1 MSQAASRAI
10 GSGRQI
16 LLRVFDVMPDRI
28 GYNAKFPENGK
39 FAVIERAGDSTMLEQ
54 LGNPWWGFI
63 VVGIFAGIL
72 SGSLG
77 LGGGV
82 LLVPALALACG
93 YPQKS
98 AQGMSLAIMAPMV
111 LLGAFR
117 YWRIEA
123 VDVDL
128 TAAAWVIAGAL
139 VGVMIGTGIACRLPT
154 EVLRKIFAV
163 VLVIIAVRM
172 FIGPSMS
179 QKAMA
184 EKNLKYQNNVSA
196 VEPGGMSNE
205 SGK

>member
-1 MSQAASRAI
+1 
-10 GSGRQI
+10 
-16 LLRVFDVMPDRI
+16 MPC
-28 GYNAKFPENGK
+28 FTENGK
-39 FAVIERAGDSTMLEQ
+39 FAVIERAGDLTMLEQ

-82 LLVPALALACG
+82 ILVPALVFACG

-98 AQGMSLAIMAPMV
+98 AQGMALAIMVPMV

-128 TAAAWVIAGAL
+128 TAVGWVIAGAL
-139 VGVMIGTGIACRLPT
+139 VGVMIGTEIACRLPV

-163 VLVIIAVRM
+163 VLIIVAVRI
-172 FIGPSMS
+172 FVGPSKS
-179 QKAMA
+179 QKAVA
-184 EKNLKYQNNVSA
+184 GENLKDQNNASVI
-196 VEPGGMSNE
+196 EPGGMINE

>member
-1 MSQAASRAI
+1 M
-10 GSGRQI
+10 
-16 LLRVFDVMPDRI
+16 
-28 GYNAKFPENGK
+28 FPEIGK
-39 FAVIERAGDSTMLEQ
+39 FVGFEWAGGSTMLEQ

-82 LLVPALALACG
+82 ILVPALVFACG

-98 AQGMSLAIMAPMV
+98 AQGMALAIMVPMV

-117 YWRIEA
+117 YWQNEA
-123 VDVDL
+123 VDIHL
-128 TAAAWVIAGAL
+128 TAVSWIIAGAL
-139 VGVMIGTGIACRLPT
+139 VGVMIGTMIAGRLPT

-163 VLVIIAVRM
+163 VLVVVAVKM
-172 FIGPSMS
+172 FIGPSRS

-184 EKNLKYQNNVSA
+184 EEKLKDQNNVSM
-196 VEPGGMSNE
+196 VEPGGTSNE

>member
-1 MSQAASRAI
+1 
-10 GSGRQI
+10 
-16 LLRVFDVMPDRI
+16 
-28 GYNAKFPENGK
+28 
-39 FAVIERAGDSTMLEQ
+39 MLEQ

-82 LLVPALALACG
+82 ILVPALAFACG
-93 YPQKS
+93 YGQKS
-98 AQGMSLAIMAPMV
+98 AQGMALAIMVPMV

-128 TAAAWVIAGAL
+128 TAVGWVIAGAL
-139 VGVMIGTGIACRLPT
+139 AGVMVGTEIACRLPG

-163 VLVIIAVRM
+163 VLVIVAVRI
-172 FIGPSMS
+172 FIGPSKS

-184 EKNLKYQNNVSA
+184 NENLKNQNNVSV
-196 VEPGGMSNE
+196 VEPGGTSNE

>member
-1 MSQAASRAI
+1 MFI
-10 GSGRQI
+10 LRQ
-16 LLRVFDVMPDRI
+16 VFDAMPDRI

-39 FAVIERAGDSTMLEQ
+39 FAVIEWAGGSTMLEQ

-82 LLVPALALACG
+82 ILVPALVFACG

-98 AQGMSLAIMAPMV
+98 AQGMALAIMVPMV

-117 YWRIEA
+117 YWQNEAIEMNMTA
-123 VDVDL
+123 V
-128 TAAAWVIAGAL
+128 AWVIVGAL
-139 VGVMIGTGIACRLPT
+139 VGVMIGTGIASRLPT
-154 EVLRKIFAV
+154 ELLRKIFAV
-163 VLVIIAVRM
+163 VLVIVAVKM
-172 FIGPSMS
+172 FIGPSRS
-179 QKAMA
+179 QKAA
-184 EKNLKYQNNVSA
+184 AGFVTEQSNASL
-196 VEPGGMSNE
+196 VEPGGTSNE